1 MDPEKKML
9 IDEIVA
15 LEWDMFSSVNNI
27 GGRSACQ
34 DQQDTFEIM
43 RRCNL
48 LTWPVEALNSY
59 RADLYTALEQG
70 RNLMTEKYAR
80 MMESTSPDEYAQIA
94 RFLPPVSDEALRLT
108 DRAVEILVPW
118 EETLRE
124 QYPFIAA
131 RGRNLSEDAGPG
143 TNTSFATYLAAELKT
158 YSVDTLQAYVAN
170 LEEALVAGEN
180 LSQQVYENMVRMYGY
195 EDLAEASASMGQ

>member
-1 MDPEKKML
+1 MDPEKKLL

-48 LTWPVEALNSY
+48 LTWPVEALSSY

-94 RFLPPVSDEALRLT
+94 RFLPPVSAEVAQLT

-118 EETLRE
+118 EEELRE
-124 QYPFIAA
+124 RYPFIAD

-143 TNTSFATYLAAELKT
+143 TSTSFATYLASELKT
-158 YSVDTLQAYVAN
+158 YSADTLRAYVAN
-170 LEEALVAGEN
+170 LEGALAAGDN
-180 LSQQVYENMVRMYGY
+180 LSRQVYENMVRMYGY
-195 EDLAEASASMGQ
+195 EDLEEAAASMGK